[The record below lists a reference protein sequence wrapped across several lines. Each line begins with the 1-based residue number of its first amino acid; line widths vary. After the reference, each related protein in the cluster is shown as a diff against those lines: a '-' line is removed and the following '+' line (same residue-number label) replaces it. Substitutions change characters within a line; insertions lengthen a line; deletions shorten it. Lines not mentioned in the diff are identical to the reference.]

1 MEKVKEF
8 LGNPKKTAMLGLIG
22 ALICAAYYIFCL
34 PIWIVGRILYGLEFI
49 GLTVYFAIV
58 VMRMNK
64 KEGNIKVASYVLL
77 ISFAIRTLMNIIQLL
92 DGVAYPLYLL
102 VEIAV
107 KIIVILY
114 FANILLRKTNP
125 INNKIYSLAMI
136 IYVIFLTIQSPSLL
150 GVILN
155 LCLLAQL
162 PYFYMHHELLNATTT
177 TVSNDDLQA
186 MGITGEDCS
195 VKIKEKEMKR
205 EQVKGNSDKDWLTT
219 LLLCL
224 FTGGI
229 GGHNFYVGKTGK
241 GVLYVFT
248 IGCFGIGALI
258 DLINII
264 TGKFTDV
271 YGNVITNNPPQKRE
285 YSAVGQA
292 DELKK
297 YKELLDAGV
306 ITQEEFDAKKK
317 QLLNI

>member
-8 LGNPKKTAMLGLIG
+8 LGSPKKTAMLGLIG
-22 ALICAAYYIFCL
+22 SLICAAYYIFCV
-34 PIWIVGRILYGLEFI
+34 PFAIIGRVVYGLEFI

-64 KEGNIKVASYVLL
+64 KEGNIKIASYVLL
-77 ISFAIRTLMNIIQLL
+77 ISFAIRAFLNIIQLL
-92 DGVAYPLYLL
+92 NGGAYPLYLL

-107 KIIVILY
+107 KVIAILY
-114 FANILLRKTNP
+114 FDNILLRKTKL
-125 INNKIYSLAMI
+125 INNKIYSLTII
-136 IYVIFLTIQSPSLL
+136 IYAIFLTIQSPTLL
-150 GVILN
+150 GIILN
-155 LCLLAQL
+155 LCLLTQI
-162 PYFYMHHELLNATTT
+162 PYFYMYHELLNSATTE
-177 TVSNDDLQA
+177 VNNDDLQA
-186 MGITGEDCS
+186 MGIIGEDCS
-195 VKIKEKEMKR
+195 VKIKEKEKQQ

-241 GVLYVFT
+241 GVLYIFT
-248 IGCFGIGALI
+248 AGCFGIGVII

-271 YGNVITNNPPQKRE
+271 YGNVITNTPPQRRE
-285 YSAVGQA
+285 YSTVGQA

-297 YKELLDAGV
+297 YKELLDDGV